1 MFAIM
6 LAAAALGPPGLRP
19 ADGVTGRWITET
31 RHGVVEITP
40 CGTSICGQ
48 LIDSDVIRLDPRRR
62 DDNNK
67 DQALRQRPLK
77 GLTMLQGFHGD
88 GSRWDGG
95 SVYNPDDGGT
105 YHGTITVIDAKTLKV
120 RGCIVWPLCK
130 SQVWKRIG

>member
-1 MFAIM
+1 MLAMM
-6 LAAAALGPPGLRP
+6 LAAAALGP
-19 ADGVTGRWITET
+19 ANGVTGRWITET

-40 CGTSICGQ
+40 CGTAICGQ
-48 LIDSDVIRLDPRRR
+48 LIDSDVIRADPRKR

-67 DQALRQRPLK
+67 DVALRQRPLK
-77 GLTMLQGFHGD
+77 GLAMLQGFHAN

-105 YHGTITVIDAKTLKV
+105 YHGTISVIDTKTLKV

-130 SQVWKRIG
+130 SQIWKRIG